1 MEAQSSSLRQRMTED
16 LRLRNYSKH
25 SEEIYLREVT
35 LFAKHFNRS
44 PEFLGPDEIRQYLV
58 YLREQQKV
66 SLSRMRQA
74 VAALRFVY
82 KYTLGREWLKDRIAY
97 PKKAFRLPVVLTQ
110 PEVAALLGAVENR
123 RDRTILE
130 ILYGAGLRLT
140 EAISLK
146 VSDIDSAEMTLRV
159 RTGKGRRER
168 LAMLSPKLLETLR
181 AYWKEHHPNDW
192 LFPSKDGKRH
202 VGESAVQRACKR
214 AAVVAGIT
222 KRISPHTL
230 RHCFG
235 SHLLENGTDLRV
247 IQELL
252 GHRSL
257 KTTMI
262 YTHVTPKL
270 YRSVKDPLAMLTVA
284 A

>member
-35 LFAKHFNRS
+35 LFAKHFKRS

-97 PKKAFRLPVVLTQ
+97 PKQASRLPVVLTQ
-110 PEVAALLGAVENR
+110 QEVAALLNAVPNH
-123 RDRTILE
+123 RDRTLLE
-130 ILYGAGLRLT
+130 VLYGAGLRLS
-140 EAISLK
+140 EAINLK

-159 RTGKGRRER
+159 RVGKGRRER
-168 LAMLSPKLLETLR
+168 IAMLSPTLLETLR
-181 AYWKEHHPNDW
+181 AYWKEYRPTDW
-192 LFPSKDGKRH
+192 LFPGKDGKRH
-202 VGESAVQRACKR
+202 IGEGVAQTACSRAT
-214 AAVVAGIT
+214 ATAGIT
-222 KRISPHTL
+222 KRTSPHTL
-230 RHCFG
+230 RHCFA
-235 SHLLENGTDLRV
+235 SHLLENGTDLRM

-257 KTTMI
+257 HSTMV
-262 YTHVTPKL
+262 YTHVTPKI
-270 YRSVKDPLAMLTVA
+270 YRSIKDPLAMLA
-284 A
+284 AA